1 MGVYTMSLQTISSI
15 CSGIVIRKL
24 RALVLFHRIE
34 EDGRQMK
41 TEIRSHGFASV
52 VVIVAAVESGAL
64 GSKPRLGRLPPLS
77 K

>member
-1 MGVYTMSLQTISSI
+1 
-15 CSGIVIRKL
+15 
-24 RALVLFHRIE
+24 
-34 EDGRQMK
+34 MK